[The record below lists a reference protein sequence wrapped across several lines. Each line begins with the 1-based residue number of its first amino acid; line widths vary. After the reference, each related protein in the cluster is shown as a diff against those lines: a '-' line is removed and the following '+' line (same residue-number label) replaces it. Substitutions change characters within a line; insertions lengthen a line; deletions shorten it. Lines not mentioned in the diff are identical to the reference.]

1 MVVDGGS
8 GDFGSG
14 SGDELGDLGSGSGD
28 VLDDASSGSG
38 ESGVDDGA
46 RPLTPPLPPYS
57 PPLPAAAAAAA
68 SPPAVVIALAAE
80 RSPVLLVRDG
90 SALAALPA
98 PFVIRVAVGLPSQED
113 LTVASTE
120 PLHGQGEDGRFRL
133 RLAIPTRFAHQAGEL
148 LRHVELTRVQGDALV
163 VLRGGGLTQL

>member
-1 MVVDGGS
+1 MTAGRKSVPTCCT
-8 GDFGSG
+8 
-14 SGDELGDLGSGSGD
+14 L
-28 VLDDASSGSG
+28 AT
-38 ESGVDDGA
+38 
-46 RPLTPPLPPYS
+46 LTPSEPLS
-57 PPLPAAAAAAA
+57 
-68 SPPAVVIALAAE
+68 
-80 RSPVLLVRDG
+80 
-90 SALAALPA
+90 AALPA